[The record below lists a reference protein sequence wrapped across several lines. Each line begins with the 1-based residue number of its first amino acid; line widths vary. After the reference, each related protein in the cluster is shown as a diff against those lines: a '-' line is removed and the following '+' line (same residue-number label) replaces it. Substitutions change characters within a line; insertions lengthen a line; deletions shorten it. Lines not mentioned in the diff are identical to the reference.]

1 MATAKKSTPTKPKH
15 LKQVQEHYEDYPYPL
30 RNPEEEKT
38 RLLMILGDYL
48 GEINHWLFKGK
59 KNFEAGFRVLIAGGG
74 TGDST
79 IFLAEQL
86 KDIKNTE
93 VVYLDFSKASMEIAQ
108 KRAEVRGLT
117 NIKWVNDSILNIPAL
132 KLGKFDYIQSTGVLH
147 HLESPAAG
155 LKTLQQA
162 LTADGGMSLMV
173 YAQYGRTGVYHIQKI
188 MQMVNKNVSDR
199 KQETKNGWGI
209 MNSLPA
215 TNWFSRGGDLLSD
228 HKMFGDIGL
237 YDMFL
242 HKQDR
247 AYTIPELYEF
257 VEDADLNFVEFSYPN
272 DRIALSVDHYIK
284 DPELLAHV
292 KKLAIREQQ
301 GIAEIMVGNIIKHS
315 FFVSNN
321 KDAIASFDDL
331 DNVPYFYRL
340 NQNTPGQFFE
350 YLNSNP
356 DHTSLKIDCPHG
368 VTITLPV
375 TKHAKFIFKHMMDNK
390 NSLKDIFS
398 LIEKDVGHKIPKK
411 DLLEEVKTLLVPIK
425 DAGILLLRDKSCPVY
440 LLQG

>member
-1 MATAKKSTPTKPKH
+1 MSKTKKKLPASLKH
-15 LKQVQEHYEDYPYPL
+15 LKKVQEHYEDYPYPL
-30 RNPEEEKT
+30 RDPEEEKT

-59 KNFEAGFRVLIAGGG
+59 KDFTSGFRVLIAGGG

-117 NIKWVNDSILNIPAL
+117 NIKWINDSILNIPSL

-147 HLESPAAG
+147 HLESPSAG
-155 LKTLQQA
+155 LKILQQA
-162 LTADGGMSLMV
+162 LTKDGGMSLMV
-173 YAQYGRTGVYHIQKI
+173 YAQYGRTGVYQIQKI
-188 MQMVNKNVSDR
+188 MQMVNNGVNNR

-209 MNSLPA
+209 MNSLPK
-215 TNWFSRGGDLLSD
+215 TNWFSRGEDLLSD

-247 AYTIPELYEF
+247 AYTIPELYQF
-257 VEDADLNFVEFSYPN
+257 VEDAGLNFVEFSYPN
-272 DRIALSVDHYIK
+272 DRIALNVNHYIK
-284 DPELLAHV
+284 DPELLSHV
-292 KKLAIREQQ
+292 QKLPIRDQQ
-301 GIAEIMVGNIIKHS
+301 AIAELMVGNIIKHS
-315 FFVSNN
+315 FFTSNN
-321 KDAIASFDDL
+321 KDSIASFDDL

-340 NQNTPGQFFE
+340 NQDTPKQFFD

-356 DHTSLKIDCPHG
+356 EHTSLKIDCPHG
-368 VTITLPV
+368 VAITLPV
-375 TKHAKFIFKHMMDNK
+375 TKHAKFIFKHMSGNK
-390 NSLKDIFS
+390 NSFKDIIS
-398 LIEKDVGHKIPKK
+398 LVEKDVGNKIPKK
-411 DLLEEVKTLLVPIK
+411 DLLAEIKILLVPIK
-425 DAGILLLRDKSCPVY
+425 EAGILLLRDKSS
-440 LLQG
+440 LINNLSI